1 MFRNIRSGKPKI
13 FCVVGLVDSD
23 NTLLGQPL
31 SQENADFLLK
41 ICKDTKTEPGT
52 VYFTNIVKCPIEKP
66 KKKNFM
72 DCITNTIQQ
81 ELSEL
86 QPSIVLLFG
95 KDVQKYWSM
104 SPTDFEEF
112 PIYNFPSLNN
122 LKTRSGITELTET
135 FNLIKRIYPE

>member
-1 MFRNIRSGKPKI
+1 M
-13 FCVVGLVDSD
+13 VGLVDSD

-41 ICKDTKTEPGT
+41 ICKDTNTEPGT

-72 DCITNTIQQ
+72 DCITNTINT
-81 ELSEL
+81 ELDEL
-86 QPSIVLLFG
+86 QPSILLLFG
-95 KDVQKYWSM
+95 KDVQKYWITNSNR
-104 SPTDFEEF
+104 F
-112 PIYNFPSLNN
+112 PAHISFPSLNN
-122 LKTRSGITELTET
+122 LKNRAGIEELTKT